1 MKKEYCEKQ
10 FDFSED
16 KKKGLEQD
24 VKDLEA
30 TIEDSTETI
39 STLVE
44 EIKSLSAGIKAL
56 DKEVAES
63 TETRKEEHEAYTE
76 LMSSDSAAK
85 ELLALA
91 KNRLNKFY
99 NPKLYKAPP
108 KKELEAAASF
118 VQIRAH
124 NAGAREAPPPP
135 PEAVP

>member
-99 NPKLYKAPP
+99 NPKMYQPAP
-108 KKELEAAASF
+108 KTEVALVEI
-118 VQIRAH
+118 QEH
-124 NAGAREAPPPP
+124 NTFTHMKDAPPPP
-135 PEAVP
+135 PESFKA